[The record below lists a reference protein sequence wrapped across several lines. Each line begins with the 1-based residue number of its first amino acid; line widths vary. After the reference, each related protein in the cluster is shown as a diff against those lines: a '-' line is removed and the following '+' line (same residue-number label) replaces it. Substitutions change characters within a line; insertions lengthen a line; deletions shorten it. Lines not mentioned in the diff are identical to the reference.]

1 MKKVAHTQPVD
12 YAILELQ
19 VEIRQLELFL
29 AVIDCNSVTKAAE
42 KACVSPGAIS
52 MQLRS
57 LARELH
63 TDLFIRAG
71 KHLAPTPAAAR
82 LAEHAR
88 VVIRQMRDIEFEFD
102 ASPAND
108 SRHFHFA
115 TGATTLIHRLGKPLQ
130 LLRERYPDTPI
141 HITVSA
147 TEEMVAGLLDRR
159 FDLALITLPF
169 PTDNLVV
176 TPLFEE
182 ELLIVQR
189 ADKPMTGWR
198 VGVIQPEQLSE
209 APFLLYPARSNMR
222 AIIDNFFSELGL
234 KPRVIMEAD
243 DTAAIRRMVESGFG
257 YSILPEFALRD
268 HPAELRVSRI
278 PGRRICR
285 QQALARALTDHP
297 RALTLAF
304 SRFLEQQI
312 KSQKTVS
319 S

>member
-1 MKKVAHTQPVD
+1 M
-12 YAILELQ
+12 
-19 VEIRQLELFL
+19 EIRQLELFL

-57 LARELH
+57 LAQELH
-63 TDLFIRAG
+63 TDLFTRVG
-71 KHLAPTPAAAR
+71 KHLVPTPAAMR

-88 VVIRQMRDIEFEFD
+88 VVVRQMRDIEFEFD
-102 ASPAND
+102 ATPAND
-108 SRHFHFA
+108 SRLFHFA

-130 LLRERYPDTPI
+130 MLRERYPDTPF

-147 TEEMVAGLLDRR
+147 TEEMVAGLVDRR

-189 ADKPMTGWR
+189 SHKKMEGWR
-198 VGVIQPEQLSE
+198 VGTIQPEQLND
-209 APFLLYPARSNMR
+209 APFLLYPGRSNMR
-222 AIIDNFFSELGL
+222 QIIDAFFAEIGQ

-268 HPAELRVSRI
+268 HPAELRVSRVA
-278 PGRRICR
+278 GRKISR
-285 QQALARALTDHP
+285 QQALARVRTEHP
-297 RALTLAF
+297 RSLTLAI
-304 SRFLEQQI
+304 SRFLELQI
-312 KSQKTVS
+312 KA
-319 S
+319 

>member
-1 MKKVAHTQPVD
+1 M
-12 YAILELQ
+12 
-19 VEIRQLELFL
+19 EIRQLELFL

-57 LARELH
+57 LAAELH
-63 TDLFIRAG
+63 TDLFTRSG
-71 KHLAPTPAAAR
+71 KHLVPTAAALR

-88 VVIRQMRDIEFEFD
+88 VVVRQMRDIEFEFE

-108 SRHFHFA
+108 SRPFHFA

-130 LLRERYPDTPI
+130 LLRERYPHTPF

-147 TEEMVAGLLDRR
+147 TEEMVAGLIDRR

-169 PTDNLVV
+169 PTESLVV

-189 ADKPMTGWR
+189 SDKKMDGWR
-198 VGVIQPEQLSE
+198 VETIRPEQLND
-209 APFLLYPARSNMR
+209 APFLLYPGRSNMR
-222 AIIDNFFSELGL
+222 QIIDAFFAELGQ
-234 KPRVIMEAD
+234 KPRVVMEAD

-268 HPAELRVSRI
+268 HPGELKVSRI
-278 PGRRICR
+278 AGRKLSR
-285 QQALARALTDHP
+285 QQALARVRTEHP
-297 RALTLAF
+297 RSLTLAI
-304 SRFLEQQI
+304 SRFLEMRI
-312 KSQKTVS
+312 KA
-319 S
+319 

>member
-1 MKKVAHTQPVD
+1 M
-12 YAILELQ
+12 
-19 VEIRQLELFL
+19 EIRQLELFL

-42 KACVSPGAIS
+42 KSCVSPGAIS

-57 LARELH
+57 LAQELH
-63 TDLFIRAG
+63 TDLFVRSG
-71 KHLAPTPAAAR
+71 KHLVPTPAALR

-88 VVIRQMRDIEFEFD
+88 IVIRQMRDIEYEFD
-102 ASPAND
+102 ASPVSD
-108 SRHFHFA
+108 SRVFHFA

-147 TEEMVAGLLDRR
+147 TEEMVAGLIDRR

-169 PTDNLVV
+169 PVENLVV
-176 TPLFEE
+176 APLFEE

-189 ADKPMTGWR
+189 SDKPMNGWR
-198 VGVIQPEQLSE
+198 VGTIQPDQLSE

-222 AIIDNFFSELGL
+222 SIIDAFFAEIGL

-268 HPAELRVSRI
+268 HPAELRVSRVA
-278 PGRRICR
+278 GRRIAR
-285 QQALARALTDHP
+285 QQALARVRTEHP

-312 KSQKTVS
+312 KA
-319 S
+319 